1 MCSVHKKEMPV
12 MKSEG
17 GFVLIVALMGIMI
30 ILAVGYFALTV
41 STSDL
46 RIAARLVGERKAF
59 SAAESGVHALCQNLN
74 PKNPV
79 SQSATSVDSTNDP
92 TAKYSYAK
100 PERSKDA
107 PDVIVPG
114 YDLTLS
120 YKGAHFDT
128 IVTGEDTSYGSKVEI
143 AVGTASV
150 PNPSDTQQ
158 GPN

>member
-1 MCSVHKKEMPV
+1 MI
-12 MKSEG
+12 KSEA
-17 GFVLIVALMGIMI
+17 GFVLIAALMGIMI

-46 RIAARLVGERKAF
+46 RIAFRLVGERKAF
-59 SAAESGVHALCQNLN
+59 SAAESGVHVLCQNLN

-79 SQSATSVDSTNDP
+79 SQSAISVDSTNDP

-100 PERSKDA
+100 PQRNKDM
-107 PDVIVPG
+107 PDVLVPG

-128 IVTGEDTSYGSKVEI
+128 IVTGEDTRYGSKVEI
-143 AVGTASV
+143 AVGTASL